1 MYNLERIE
9 NVLKKVFGEEEK
21 RVYFNGTRAE
31 GLSFIFTEVVESRE
45 ANKLLQAL
53 NEEFNNEQ
61 PLSEWRVVRG
71 SKQNVV
77 TQEILD
83 EDIADSFEVRF
94 RKRNFYS
101 KI

>member
-21 RVYFNGTRAE
+21 RVYFNGSRAE
-31 GLSFIFTEVVESRE
+31 GLSFIFLDAVCSTD
-45 ANKLLQAL
+45 ANKLLEAL
-53 NEEFNNEQ
+53 NEEFENEHQ
-61 PLSEWRVVRG
+61 LSEWRVVRG

-83 EDIADSFEVRF
+83 EDIADSYEVRF
-94 RKRNFYS
+94 RYNLNNNK
-101 KI
+101 